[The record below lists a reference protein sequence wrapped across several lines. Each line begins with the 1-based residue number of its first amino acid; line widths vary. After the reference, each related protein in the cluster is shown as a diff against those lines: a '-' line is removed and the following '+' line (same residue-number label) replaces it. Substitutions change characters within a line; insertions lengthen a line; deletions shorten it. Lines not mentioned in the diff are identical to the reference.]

1 MFLVVQ
7 TLAFLASPVPGYIST
22 KPYFAASFAP
32 FGPRTSRFRAR
43 R

>member
-1 MFLVVQ
+1 MSLVVQ
-7 TLAFLASPVPGYIST
+7 TLAFLAPPVSGYNLA

-32 FGPRTSRFRAR
+32 FGLPISRFRAR